1 MRWQYPLAFAISVF
15 SFCVIF
21 LVGAGQTK
29 AAVFTIDS
37 SQSQITL
44 SGTVSGYTFTAQ
56 GSGSLTAA
64 YNGSVNATVSGS
76 AIQFTG
82 SSTIA
87 AVTNGV
93 WRPAAGGLAGS
104 APADYGAQVNLGFLF
119 GTAYGA
125 VRSLVLDMTS
135 PLLTLTQTNFDS
147 SKLIISIVT
156 NSNPVLDFSSSLGS
170 GSTSLSGDSTNS
182 IATGSSIST
191 NGDLVRL
198 VIQINT
204 TFATTNSALT
214 LTGKI
219 VATNSLSAFVPPV
232 ITRVVVTNQNFVL
245 TVSNATMQ
253 SQLLISTNLT
263 TWSPA
268 SATISTNGG
277 FIIFKTPMSGPRTF
291 FRMQK

>member
-1 MRWQYPLAFAISVF
+1 
-15 SFCVIF
+15 
-21 LVGAGQTK
+21 
-29 AAVFTIDS
+29 
-37 SQSQITL
+37 
-44 SGTVSGYTFTAQ
+44 
-56 GSGSLTAA
+56 LTAA

-82 SSTIA
+82 SSNIA
-87 AVTNGV
+87 ATINGV
-93 WRPAAGGLAGS
+93 WRPAVGGLAGS

>member
-1 MRWQYPLAFAISVF
+1 
-15 SFCVIF
+15 
-21 LVGAGQTK
+21 
-29 AAVFTIDS
+29 
-37 SQSQITL
+37 
-44 SGTVSGYTFTAQ
+44 
-56 GSGSLTAA
+56 
-64 YNGSVNATVSGS
+64 
-76 AIQFTG
+76 
-82 SSTIA
+82 
-87 AVTNGV
+87 
-93 WRPAAGGLAGS
+93 
-104 APADYGAQVNLGFLF
+104 
-119 GTAYGA
+119 
-125 VRSLVLDMTS
+125 MTS

-191 NGDLVRL
+191 NGDLVQL

-219 VATNSLSAFVPPV
+219 VATNSLSASVPPV
-232 ITRVVVTNQNFVL
+232 ITRVVATNQNFVL

-253 SQLLISTNLT
+253 SLLLSSTDLT

-277 FIIFKTPMSGPRTF
+277 FIIFILPDAKIEIRRFSIFYVAAVCDRRVVLQ
-291 FRMQK
+291 FRGSPALADRCHSSFAVS